1 MTTGPRWQTETMESL
16 DIQGFTYEQRH
27 GLLPVLTEAF
37 SNCGGWMLERKT
49 LSPTNMEFRVEI
61 QLQAVLDLY
70 AGLIATGVE
79 LTRAGH
85 EAVTELCMRRKHLGL
100 AAELGQVVAIRLE
113 ISFLDDMTL
122 HSLLAG
128 GSGLA

>member
-1 MTTGPRWQTETMESL
+1 MESL

-27 GLLPVLTEAF
+27 GLLPELTAAF

-61 QLQAVLDLY
+61 QLRAVLDLY
-70 AGLIATGVE
+70 AAIVATGVE
-79 LTRAGH
+79 LTRSGH
-85 EAVTELCMRRKHLGL
+85 ESLTELCTRRKHLRL
-100 AAELGQVVAIRLE
+100 TADLGQIITLRLE
-113 ISFLDDMTL
+113 ITFLDDVTL
-122 HSLLAG
+122 HSLLAS